1 MKMHTLEVKQR
12 TAGKANALRRD
23 GFVPGIVYGPSIE
36 STPIAIARKDLQVLF
51 SEITRSSRINLSIA
65 GENGAQEM
73 DVFLKVVDYDP
84 VTDEP
89 KHVDF
94 YHPDVGH
101 PLKLHVP
108 VKVTGEAP
116 GLKAGGILNVLFN
129 TVRVHGLPKDVPHL
143 ITIDVSDL
151 DLGDSIY
158 VRDVDFGDVE
168 PMLPPERTLVTVI
181 APRGVEIE
189 EEEVELE
196 EGELEEGEE
205 IEGEEG
211 AVAEEGA
218 EAEGEEET
226 AAEGE

>member
-1 MKMHTLEVKQR
+1 MHTLEVKTR
-12 TAGKANALRRD
+12 AAGKANALRRD
-23 GFVPGIVYGPSIE
+23 GFVPGVVYGPSIE
-36 STPIAIARKDLQVLF
+36 STPIAIARKDLQSLF

-65 GENGAQEM
+65 GEDGAKEM

-108 VKVTGEAP
+108 VKITGEAQ
-116 GLKAGGILNVLFN
+116 GVKSGGILNVLFN

-143 ITIDVSDL
+143 ITIDVSEL
-151 DLGDSIY
+151 DLGESIH
-158 VRDVDFGDVE
+158 VRDIDFGGVE

-181 APRGVEIE
+181 APRGMEIE
-189 EEEVELE
+189 EE

-211 AVAEEGA
+211 AAESEEGA
-218 EAEGEEET
+218 QAEGDEET
-226 AAEGE
+226 AAEEG

>member
-1 MKMHTLEVKQR
+1 MHTLEVKQR

-36 STPIAIARKDLQVLF
+36 STPIAIARKDLQSLF

-65 GENGAQEM
+65 GENGAQEI

-108 VKVTGEAP
+108 VKVTGEAQ
-116 GLKAGGILNVLFN
+116 GVKSGGILNVLFN

-143 ITIDVSDL
+143 ITIDVSEL
-151 DLGDSIY
+151 DLGESIH
-158 VRDVDFGDVE
+158 VRDIDFGGVE

-181 APRGVEIE
+181 APRGMEIE
-189 EEEVELE
+189 EEEVEE
-196 EGELEEGEE
+196 ELEEGEE
-205 IEGEEG
+205 IEGEVEEG
-211 AVAEEGA
+211 AVEGE

-226 AAEGE
+226 AAEEE

>member
-1 MKMHTLEVKQR
+1 MHTLEVKQR
-12 TAGKANALRRD
+12 TAGKASALRRD
-23 GFVPGIVYGPSIE
+23 GFVPGVVYGPSIE
-36 STPIAIARKDLQVLF
+36 STPIAIARKDLQSLF
-51 SEITRSSRINLSIA
+51 SEITRSSQINLSIA

-73 DVFLKVVDYDP
+73 DVFVKVVDYDP

-116 GLKAGGILNVLFN
+116 GVKAGGILNVLFN

-143 ITIDVSDL
+143 ITIDVSEL
-151 DLGDSIY
+151 DLGESIH
-158 VRDVDFGDVE
+158 VRDIDFGSVE

-181 APRGVEIE
+181 APRGMEIE
-189 EEEVELE
+189 EEEVEI
-196 EGELEEGEE
+196 EEGEE
-205 IEGEEG
+205 IEGEVEEG
-211 AVAEEGA
+211 AVEEEGA

>member
-1 MKMHTLEVKQR
+1 MHTLEVKQR

-23 GFVPGIVYGPSIE
+23 GFVPGVVYGPSIE
-36 STPIAIARKDLQVLF
+36 STPIAIERKDLQALF
-51 SEITRSSRINLSIA
+51 SEITRSSRISLSIA
-65 GENGAQEM
+65 GEDGSKEM

-108 VKVTGEAP
+108 VKITGEAQ
-116 GLKAGGILNVLFN
+116 GVKSGGILNVLFN
-129 TVRVHGLPKDVPHL
+129 TIRVHGLPKDVPAL
-143 ITIDVSDL
+143 ITIDVTEL

-158 VRDVDFGDVE
+158 VRDLDFGEVE
-168 PMLPPERTLVTVI
+168 PMLPPERTIVTVI
-181 APRGVEIE
+181 APRGMEMSE
-189 EEEVELE
+189 EEEAALAEAELA
-196 EGELEEGEE
+196 EGEE
-205 IEGEEG
+205 VEGEGVEGEE
-211 AVAEEGA
+211 AEGEA
-218 EAEGEEET
+218 AEGEEET